1 MKNVKKDMFEL
12 EGDEVMAVFLKTCLW
27 SSLSWPN
34 HLNDKKDLNH
44 LRVKQICLLK
54 NLVA

>member
-44 LRVKQICLLK
+44 LRVKQIC
-54 NLVA
+54 